1 MKDVQI
7 KVYDKQIYDTHSDT
21 NEKVFSG
28 QLVFK
33 NEGVYITY
41 KDPEEGVTTIIKAK
55 DNKATVKR
63 FGTLKGDLCFNMEEP
78 HNTIYYTP
86 YGEMKI
92 EIITHQCNI
101 YILEKGIE
109 INIEY
114 TILMQG
120 EKISDNIYMIV
131 AN

>member
-1 MKDVQI
+1 MKDVQVT
-7 KVYDKQIYDTHSDT
+7 VYDKQIYDTHSDT
-21 NEKVFSG
+21 NEKVFNG

-41 KDPEEGVTTIIKAK
+41 KDPGEGVTTIIKAK
-55 DNKATVKR
+55 DSKATVKR
-63 FGTLKGDLCFNMEEP
+63 FGTLKGDLYFNMEEP

-86 YGEMKI
+86 YGEMQI
-92 EIITHQCNI
+92 EIITHQCDM
-101 YILEKGIE
+101 YILEKGIK